1 MVAKHPSPFP
11 HETMIKS
18 KLTAALGFGLLASS
32 VMAQVGDP
40 MPEAKFTAFGNSEA
54 TTIDDYQGRLILLEV
69 FACW

>member
-1 MVAKHPSPFP
+1 MAAKHPSPFP
-11 HETMIKS
+11 HKTMIKS
-18 KLTAALGFGLLASS
+18 QLTAALGFGLLASS

-69 FACW
+69 FAYW